1 MSYMT
6 EAKSHT
12 AHHSLYTIIR
22 LVDNLDIR
30 LFSKRNLLI
39 LFLLDPLQWAGSIFE
54 GQRGIKIIPLSL
66 QF

>member
-12 AHHSLYTIIR
+12 AHHSLYTIR
-22 LVDNLDIR
+22 VVYNLDIR

-54 GQRGIKIIPLSL
+54 GQRGIKIIPLRL